1 MTSLLPLRPGNF
13 HRTRSFF
20 FPHAA
25 SMQGMG
31 FAVCG
36 VYLIDAHFMVDPSK
50 FVSGALLCLSTM
62 ISLVRREAPCV
73 IVFVHNALPPL
84 LAH

>member
-1 MTSLLPLRPGNF
+1 
-13 HRTRSFF
+13 
-20 FPHAA
+20 
-25 SMQGMG
+25 MG

-62 ISLVRREAPCV
+62 ISLVR
-73 IVFVHNALPPL
+73 L
-84 LAH
+84 